1 MVKQTQNYILFC
13 NLEDEI
19 TYHLFAICTKTNI
32 LWTNIKEFFNGN
44 LKLPSLTPQSAMFRF
59 SDVDQDIFLVLN
71 HILLLFKHFIYISRE
86 SIILLFYFVQLKLCL
101 LLFS

>member
-1 MVKQTQNYILFC
+1 
-13 NLEDEI
+13 
-19 TYHLFAICTKTNI
+19 
-32 LWTNIKEFFNGN
+32 
-44 LKLPSLTPQSAMFRF
+44 MFRF

-71 HILLLFKHFIYISRE
+71 HILLLFKHFIYISRD